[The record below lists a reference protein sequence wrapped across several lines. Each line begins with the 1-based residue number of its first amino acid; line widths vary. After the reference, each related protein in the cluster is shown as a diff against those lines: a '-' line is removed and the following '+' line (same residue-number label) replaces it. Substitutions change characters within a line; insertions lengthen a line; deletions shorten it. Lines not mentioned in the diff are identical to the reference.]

1 MNLDPTLEN
10 VNFMLERDAFSQW
23 LGLEIEELK
32 PGFCKL
38 KMRVRA
44 EMLNGFGIA
53 HGGICFSLADSCL
66 AFAANS
72 RGNLSLTLKADI
84 SWPKP
89 ARDGDILV
97 AECKEI
103 YLSEK
108 SGTYDV
114 EIWNQ
119 LDNQIIALFRGM
131 VHRTGK
137 PVVQN
142 LSPT

>member
-1 MNLDPTLEN
+1 MNLDPALQN
-10 VNFMLERDAFSQW
+10 VNFMMERDAFSQW

-38 KMRVRA
+38 RMLIRP

-89 ARDGDILV
+89 ARAGDVLI
-97 AECKEI
+97 AQSREI
-103 YLSEK
+103 HLSEK
-108 SGTYDV
+108 SATYDV
-114 EIWNQ
+114 EIRNQ

-137 PVVQN
+137 PVIQN
-142 LSPT
+142 